1 MYLLTLLI
9 LTLST
14 AMAAFPAPAAAH
26 GRVVELNVVDRD
38 SGQPLHVHYRDD
50 QAFVEGR
57 PGQRYAI
64 RLANR
69 SGGRVLAV
77 LSVDGINAVS
87 GQTAAPDQAGYVL
100 EPYQSTDV
108 AGWRKSLSDVAAF
121 EFSALPDSYAAR
133 TGRPGDVGVIGI
145 AVFRERPSP
154 PPRPRISHGKTG
166 SARAEAMHPPA
177 AARAPAD
184 TVQAAPQMQQSIGTA
199 HGQREYSRVE
209 RTQFQRASGPPA
221 EMVALRYDRR
231 DNLIA
236 MGVIAPPP
244 HRPGPRVFPGSFVPD
259 P

>member
-1 MYLLTLLI
+1 MHLPGLLFLLA
-9 LTLST
+9 S
-14 AMAAFPAPAAAH
+14 AATTFPPPTAAH
-26 GRVVELNVVDRD
+26 GQLVDLAVVDRD
-38 SGQPLHVHYRDD
+38 SGEALTLHYRDG
-50 QAFVEGR
+50 QAFIEGR

-69 SGGRVLAV
+69 SGARVLTV
-77 LSVDGINAVS
+77 LSVDGVNAVS

-108 AGWRKSLSDVAAF
+108 TGWRKSLSDVAAF

-154 PPRPRISHGKTG
+154 PPRPRISQGKSG

-177 AARAPAD
+177 AARAPGD
-184 TVQAAPQMQQSIGTA
+184 TVQGMPQVQQSIGTA
-199 HGQREYSRVE
+199 HGQREYSQVQ
-209 RTQFQRASGPPA
+209 RTQFQRASRTPA
-221 EMVALRYDRR
+221 EMVTLRYDRR

-236 MGVIAPPP
+236 MGVIAPRP
-244 HRPGPRVFPGSFVPD
+244 HRPGPQAFPAGFVPD